1 MNYPRSRR
9 MYCNKCKQHTEFTIS
24 MYKKGRE
31 SILSQGTRRYKRKQK
46 GYGGQVK
53 PRQRKTAKTTK
64 KQILIARCQTCGYE
78 SHTLKKR
85 LRKLTISA

>member
-9 MYCNKCKQHTEFTIS
+9 MYCQRCKQHTNFAIAL
-24 MYKKGRE
+24 YKKGKDRNLAE
-31 SILSQGTRRYKRKQK
+31 GNRRYHRKQE

-53 PRQRKTAKTTK
+53 PKQRKTAKTTR
-64 KQILIARCQTCGYE
+64 KQTLIARCRTCGYE
-78 SHTLKKR
+78 SHTLQIR

>member
-9 MYCNKCKQHTEFTIS
+9 MYCNRCKQHSEFTIS

-31 SILSQGTRRYKRKQK
+31 SILSEGTRRYKRKQK

-64 KQILIARCQTCGYE
+64 KQTLMARCQKCGYE
-78 SHTLKKR
+78 SATLKIR

>member
-9 MYCNKCKQHTEFTIS
+9 TYCKKCKQHTEFTVS
-24 MYKKGRE
+24 MYKKGKERA
-31 SILSQGTRRYKRKQK
+31 LAKGTRRYKRKQK

-53 PRQRKTAKTTK
+53 PKQRKTAKTTK
-64 KQILIARCQTCGYE
+64 KQTLIARCGTCGYE
-78 SHTLKKR
+78 SHTLQIR

>member
-1 MNYPRSRR
+1 MKYPRSRR
-9 MYCNKCKQHTEFTIS
+9 MYCNKCKQHSDFTIT

-64 KQILIARCQTCGYE
+64 KQILMARCQTCGYE
-78 SHTLKKR
+78 SQTLKKR